1 LKEVVMSEVAGGS
14 PATLNLS
21 QQRKQ
26 AKDLLKAARGGDA
39 DAIARLRKHHSGG
52 AGELKL
58 AHAQLAI
65 ARENGFDSWPKLV
78 KELEERDVKTIVH
91 AITHGD
97 AQTVRRMLTA
107 SPRLR
112 GTINEP
118 RFAFGGRAI
127 NAAAKYREVLD
138 VLLDFGADVN
148 ARSDWANGPFGVL
161 DYCDEP
167 TARHLIE
174 HRGAILT
181 AHAAARLG
189 WLDELRAIVDANPQ
203 VIHEKGGDGQRPL
216 HQAKTPEIADFLL
229 ERGAEI
235 DAKCV
240 DQLSTPAQ
248 YALAERPDVCRRLL
262 ERGAT
267 PDIFMP
273 ARLGDV
279 ALAERL
285 IAEDPNCVAA
295 RIRLEGYPR
304 VHPFGIYNWSLGF
317 FLSPHDVARK
327 YGHHDVYEVLLAHSL
342 PKVRFFDA
350 LMRNDRSAAEAARS
364 SGLALTAQDHGM
376 LAIAVFHES
385 FDAAMGMLEAGFDP
399 AAGGIDGGTALHAA
413 AWVGNVKLVDAI
425 LKTKRV
431 DVNAIDPTHGGTPLG
446 WAAYG
451 STARRAPGGDYVGVI
466 ERLVAAGADAHR
478 RLNKHGHSMVDSA
491 EGNPAVQAAL
501 KRLGAV

>member
-1 LKEVVMSEVAGGS
+1 MSQVTGGN
-14 PATLNLS
+14 PATLNLQ

-26 AKDLLKAARGGDA
+26 AKDLLKSARAGDA
-39 DAIARLRKHHSGG
+39 EAIARLRKHHPG
-52 AGELKL
+52 AGEFKL

-78 KELEERDVKTIVH
+78 KELQERDVKTIVH

-97 AQTVRRMLTA
+97 AQIVRRVLTA

-112 GTINEP
+112 GMINEP

-127 NAAAKYREVLD
+127 NAAAQHREVLD

-167 TARHLIE
+167 TARHLIAD
-174 HRGAILT
+174 RGAILS

-189 WLDELRAIVDANPQ
+189 WLDELRAVVEANPQ
-203 VIHEKGGDGQRPL
+203 VVHEKGGDGQRPL
-216 HQAKTPEIADFLL
+216 HFAKTPEIADFLL
-229 ERGAEI
+229 DRCAEI
-235 DAKCV
+235 DVKCV
-240 DQLSTPAQ
+240 DHHSTPAQ

-285 IAEDPNCVAA
+285 ITEDPNCVAA
-295 RIRLEGYPR
+295 RIRIEGYAR

-317 FLSPHDVARK
+317 FLSPHDVAQK
-327 YGHHDVYEVLLAHSL
+327 YGHRDVYEVLLKHSP

-350 LMRNDRSAAEAARS
+350 LMRNDGAAAEAARRG
-364 SGLALTAQDHGM
+364 GLELLPQDHGM
-376 LAIAVFHES
+376 LAIAIFHEQYDS
-385 FDAAMGMLEAGFDP
+385 ATGMLEAGFDP
-399 AAGGIDGGTALHAA
+399 SAGGIDGGTALHAA
-413 AWVGNVKLVDAI
+413 AWVGHAKLVDAI
-425 LKTKRV
+425 VKTNRV
-431 DVNAIDPTHGGTPLG
+431 DVNATDPTHGSTPLG

-466 ERLVAAGADAHR
+466 ERLVAAGADAHK
-478 RLNKHGHSMVDSA
+478 RLNKHGHSMVDA
-491 EGNPAVQAAL
+491 ADGNPAVQAAL
-501 KRLGAV
+501 KRLGSV